1 MHPRTV
7 CIHPKRDEIDA
18 AILDERPY
26 RSIAAHFGISHLAV
40 YRHKLNHL
48 PDSYTRDSVRRIR
61 EDFDDYSNEI
71 LLLFER
77 SKTGSLNEAIR
88 AAARVDNLFRLRL
101 KVNALPDDTAAERT
115 VTWEQMRPDLEQALA
130 PNPGVL
136 DALSR
141 MITAKLGLTAQ
152 DLEDL
157 DPVPPMEK

>member
-1 MHPRTV
+1 V

-18 AILDERPY
+18 AILAERPY

-61 EDFDDYSNEI
+61 EDFEDYSNEI
-71 LLLFER
+71 LSLFER
-77 SKTGSLNEAIR
+77 SKTGSLTEAIR

-115 VTWEQMRPDLEQALA
+115 VTWEQIRPDLEQALA
-130 PNPGVL
+130 QIPGAL
-136 DALSR
+136 DAVSR
-141 MITAKLGLTAQ
+141 MITSKLGLTAQ

-157 DPVPPMEK
+157 DPVLAKEK